1 MDGTMVI
8 VGPNYPQLEMG
19 DQDPECVIGEPVRI
33 KSGNIREYSVVQ

>member
-19 DQDPECVIGEPVRI
+19 DQDPECVIGEPVRRAVTY
-33 KSGNIREYSVVQ
+33 GNTV